1 MATSIEFK
9 IFNFFYIATF
19 FLEHWKRKQSEM
31 QYDWDLIGFE
41 DEEVCNL
48 IPSHVFTQQQKKLL
62 FLQYLDP
69 F

>member
-48 IPSHVFTQQQKKLL
+48 IHSSHVFTQQKKICC
-62 FLQYLDP
+62 FCST
-69 F
+69 